1 MNLGDKIRQLRE
13 DTGLTQGQLASG
25 SSVSQGYL
33 SQLENGEVKNP
44 SAAVLLRVA
53 QAIKIDPD
61 ELFEAAGYPTV
72 RTLKEIYQGYE
83 STIEAGLLQYL
94 AHLPRDRQRRLLL
107 LLEGMEPVLGEQD
120 SGTSSASTAERS
132 LVPVFGLILSSS
144 PAKKRAEAAYLRVSP
159 SARSRCRSSLPDSM
173 ARKTLD
179 PRSSTTSAT
188 DSATGSLWRVTKA
201 SRVIR
206 MANSTANTPG
216 MAARSRRGIRPLR
229 TLRVVIQK

>member
-13 DTGLTQGQLASG
+13 ETGLTQGQLAAG

-83 STIEAGLLQYL
+83 STIEAALLHYL
-94 AHLPRDRQRRLLL
+94 ARLPRDRQRRLLL
-107 LLEGMEPVLGEQD
+107 LLEGMEQVLGE
-120 SGTSSASTAERS
+120 GENGSASVLTGESEAVQQAAESAPVRS
-132 LVPVFGLILSSS
+132 GLPIST
-144 PAKKRAEAAYLRVSP
+144 
-159 SARSRCRSSLPDSM
+159 LPH
-173 ARKTLD
+173 
-179 PRSSTTSAT
+179 
-188 DSATGSLWRVTKA
+188 
-201 SRVIR
+201 
-206 MANSTANTPG
+206 
-216 MAARSRRGIRPLR
+216 
-229 TLRVVIQK
+229 